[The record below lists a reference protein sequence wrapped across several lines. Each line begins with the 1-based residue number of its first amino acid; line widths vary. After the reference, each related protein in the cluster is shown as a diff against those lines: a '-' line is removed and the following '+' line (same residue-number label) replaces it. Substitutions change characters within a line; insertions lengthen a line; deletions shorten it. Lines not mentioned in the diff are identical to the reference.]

1 MIFFYFFSCLIQGRE
16 CDISTKYSVH
26 KYCECSKVSVSLKIK
41 VKKAKMGARLF
52 KRFLLIGIL
61 CLCPYIIHGQKV
73 GLVLSGGG
81 AKGIAHIGVIKAL
94 EENNIPIDYV
104 TGTSMGAIVAA
115 FYAMGYTP
123 EEMLELIKS
132 KEFSTWSTGEISPSN
147 MYYFRKPDPTPAF
160 ISFKLSGTKGLS
172 NVLPD
177 SYINPL
183 PMNLGFL
190 VVFAPYTA
198 VCRGNFDNLF
208 VPFRAVAAD
217 IFDKKAVVFSSGDL
231 GDAVRASMTFPLV
244 FKPLEIDSIP
254 MFDGGIYNNYPVD
267 VMKEDF
273 APDFIIGSNVTTEKE
288 KNHNTKDIIGQIES
302 MVMQKTD
309 YHIPGEIGI
318 SIHSD
323 MHKYSLLDF
332 PKADEIMQIGYNTAL
347 EYIDSIKVRVKRE
360 ESQEERNEK
369 RQKFKEK
376 VPPLIFD
383 EIEVTGTQSNRVKSY
398 ISRQFD
404 LREGDSLDIGEVK
417 QAYYQLLSDAR
428 LSDLIPHGIYNDTTG
443 KYTLT
448 LQGKMQPKHS
458 IGFGGYISSGNTNL
472 LYLDAKYQT
481 LKVLSS
487 TLALNGYVGRSYYS
501 GRFAVR
507 FELPTHIPTYLK
519 LNGVVSRKKYYESE
533 ELFKIEELPTFIT
546 TNESYIRLHFGMPV
560 GIPARTE
567 ISSGYGYLW
576 DTYYPTNVYDYTVN
590 ADRSSYWLGITS
602 ADFDYNTLNAPI
614 YATAGSRYR
623 ITGSV
628 VYGTETYTPYWE
640 TRSKQFHT
648 WLQLSAKIEHY
659 FQMLP
664 HITVG
669 IRGELFASTKKRL
682 QSYTGTI
689 VQAPGFTPTPHSQMV
704 FNEGFH
710 ANEYIAGGVMP
721 IYKVLKN
728 MQLRGE
734 FYAFSPF
741 RKILRDDDYSAK
753 YADGYFT
760 HIEFLGEI
768 SLVYKLPF
776 ATLSAF
782 ANYYTY
788 PSNNWNFGF
797 ALGFLLY
804 NPRFLYP

>member
-1 MIFFYFFSCLIQGRE
+1 
-16 CDISTKYSVH
+16 
-26 KYCECSKVSVSLKIK
+26 
-41 VKKAKMGARLF
+41 
-52 KRFLLIGIL
+52 
-61 CLCPYIIHGQKV
+61 
-73 GLVLSGGG
+73 
-81 AKGIAHIGVIKAL
+81 
-94 EENNIPIDYV
+94 
-104 TGTSMGAIVAA
+104 
-115 FYAMGYTP
+115 
-123 EEMLELIKS
+123 
-132 KEFSTWSTGEISPSN
+132 
-147 MYYFRKPDPTPAF
+147 
-160 ISFKLSGTKGLS
+160 
-172 NVLPD
+172 
-177 SYINPL
+177 
-183 PMNLGFL
+183 
-190 VVFAPYTA
+190 
-198 VCRGNFDNLF
+198 
-208 VPFRAVAAD
+208 
-217 IFDKKAVVFSSGDL
+217 
-231 GDAVRASMTFPLV
+231 
-244 FKPLEIDSIP
+244 
-254 MFDGGIYNNYPVD
+254 
-267 VMKEDF
+267 
-273 APDFIIGSNVTTEKE
+273 
-288 KNHNTKDIIGQIES
+288 
-302 MVMQKTD
+302 
-309 YHIPGEIGI
+309 
-318 SIHSD
+318 
-323 MHKYSLLDF
+323 
-332 PKADEIMQIGYNTAL
+332 
-347 EYIDSIKVRVKRE
+347 
-360 ESQEERNEK
+360 
-369 RQKFKEK
+369 
-376 VPPLIFD
+376 
-383 EIEVTGTQSNRVKSY
+383 
-398 ISRQFD
+398 
-404 LREGDSLDIGEVK
+404 
-417 QAYYQLLSDAR
+417 
-428 LSDLIPHGIYNDTTG
+428 
-443 KYTLT
+443 
-448 LQGKMQPKHS
+448 MQPKHS

-628 VYGTETYTPYWE
+628 VYGTETYTPYWG

-710 ANEYIAGGVMP
+710 ANQYIAGGVMP
-721 IYKVLKN
+721 IYKILKN

-741 RKILRDDDYSAK
+741 RKILRDNDYSAK

>member
-1 MIFFYFFSCLIQGRE
+1 
-16 CDISTKYSVH
+16 
-26 KYCECSKVSVSLKIK
+26 
-41 VKKAKMGARLF
+41 MGARLF

-147 MYYFRKPDPTPAF
+147 MYYFRKLDPTPAF

-273 APDFIIGSNVTTEKE
+273 APDFIIGSNVTTEKK

-309 YHIPGEIGI
+309 YHIPGEVGI

-323 MHKYSLLDF
+323 LHKYSLLDF

-404 LREGDSLDIGEVK
+404 LREGDSLNIGEVK

-628 VYGTETYTPYWE
+628 VYGTETYTPYWG

-710 ANEYIAGGVMP
+710 ANQYIAGGVMP
-721 IYKVLKN
+721 IYKILKN

-741 RKILRDDDYSAK
+741 RKILRDNDYSAK